1 MPVIWLIKVYLNPSR
16 ISAIVI
22 CFAKIALLQMFE
34 CLRNR
39 PLKSD
44 WFFTQIP
51 RNCDPGNLKNSE
63 RGDSSQYLLL
73 EVTNFRHR
81 IVNNNVNMLQFSDFK
96 VCCYGSMSNGFSYFT
111 SFTLLTGSL
120 SSIESYL
127 TNIFYSTAL
136 TLIQVGMGE
145 GGNSPPPVGF
155 PLIIQ
160 EW

>member
-136 TLIQVGMGE
+136 TLI
-145 GGNSPPPVGF
+145 
-155 PLIIQ
+155 
-160 EW
+160 

>member
-1 MPVIWLIKVYLNPSR
+1 MPATWLINVYLKPSR

-73 EVTNFRHR
+73 KVTNFRHR

-96 VCCYGSMSNGFSYFT
+96 VCCYGSMSNDFSYLT

-127 TNIFYSTAL
+127 TNIFY
-136 TLIQVGMGE
+136 
-145 GGNSPPPVGF
+145 
-155 PLIIQ
+155 
-160 EW
+160 